1 MAIRMTEE
9 QFEEKYYL
17 YSQQLFN
24 VAYGYTRNVQET
36 EDILQNVFIKFLEY
50 NKEFKTSNDEL
61 YWLIRVTINESINF
75 VKSSHK
81 KKIVLSDEI
90 VLSTSDQTKEEVDKV
105 LINSFIDLLP
115 EKYKT
120 VLILF
125 YFQKLKTA
133 EISELLNINEA
144 TVRKRLER
152 ARSLLKTKME
162 EYNG

>member
-36 EDILQNVFIKFLEY
+36 EDILQNVFIKFLEC
-50 NKEFKTSNDEL
+50 NKDFKTSNDEL

-133 EISELLNINEA
+133 EISELLSINEA

>member
-24 VAYGYTRNVQET
+24 VAYGYIRNVQET

-90 VLSTSDQTKEEVDKV
+90 VLSTSNKTKEEVDKV

-125 YFQKLKTA
+125 YFEKLKTA
-133 EISELLNINEA
+133 EISELLSINEA

-152 ARSLLKTKME
+152 ARSLLKNKME

>member
-17 YSQQLFN
+17 YSQELFN
-24 VAYGYTRNVQET
+24 IAYGYTRNVQET
-36 EDILQNVFIKFLEY
+36 EDIVQNVFIKFLQC
-50 NKEFKTSNDEL
+50 NKRFETSNDEL

-81 KKIVLSDEI
+81 KKIVLNDDI
-90 VLSTSDQTKEEVDKV
+90 VHSTSDQTKEKVDKA
-105 LINSFIDLLP
+105 LIEEIVKILP

-120 VLILF
+120 IIILF
-125 YFQKLKTA
+125 YFDNLKTA
-133 EISELLNINEA
+133 QISKLLNLPEP

-152 ARSLLKTKME
+152 GRNILKSKME